1 MCFVVHPDYSE
12 PLFADKDI
20 LCFKKGTLDWVDI
33 YSPRQV
39 FVSLF
44 RGHIYRFQELQPKIR
59 LDSEG
64 GIILEGYHSYTP
76 EHTIVSLPTRCFVS
90 ITLVKCIIPRGSTYY
105 YNPDTHEYVS
115 SSLMVLE
122 TAY

>member
-1 MCFVVHPDYSE
+1 MCFIIHPDYSK
-12 PLFADKDI
+12 PLIADKNI
-20 LCFKKGTLDWVDI
+20 LCFKKGTLAWTGIYDI
-33 YSPRQV
+33 HRV

-44 RGHIYRFQELQPKIR
+44 RGHIYRFQEPQPKIE
-59 LDSEG
+59 LNSEG
-64 GIILEGYHSYTP
+64 GFILEGYHSYTP
-76 EHTIVSLPTRCFVS
+76 EHTLVSLPACCFVS

-122 TAY
+122 TTY